1 MEIITFGGGERL
13 LYCQNKL
20 KQRVSADL
28 GRIILL
34 PIPSV
39 SRDGFI
45 KGSNVLRESV
55 VEAAEEGSLVAGYA
69 LPDDFRESLSEAGS
83 FVYDAAMDEDFLL
96 ENARLTAHG
105 ALGHILSDLKK
116 DVSALRVAI
125 VGYGRIGS
133 EMLRLLL
140 FLGADVTLLTTR
152 ESVARELGAMG
163 AFARLIDASV
173 SLSGFDLVINTAP
186 ARLFDETTAGI
197 SDCPIF
203 DLASGD
209 VLPSL
214 PNIIKLPALP
224 EKMYPQTAGEVY
236 AEAIVKAFSLEAEK

>member
-13 LYCQNKL
+13 LYCQNRL
-20 KQRVSADL
+20 KQRASSRL
-28 GRIILL
+28 GKIILL

-39 SRDGFI
+39 GRDGFI
-45 KGSNVLRESV
+45 KGSSIPLWSV
-55 VEAAEEGSLVAGYA
+55 VDTAEEGSLVAGYA
-69 LPDDFRESLSEAGS
+69 LPECLVESLSEAGS
-83 FVYDAAMDEDFLL
+83 FVYDAARDEDFLM

-133 EMLRLLL
+133 ELLRLLL
-140 FLGADVTLLTTR
+140 FLGAEVNLLTTR
-152 ESVARELGAMG
+152 ESAAKELGEMG
-163 AFARLIDASV
+163 VSARVLDGRAD
-173 SLSGFDLVINTAP
+173 LSGFDLVINTAP
-186 ARLFDETTAGI
+186 ARLFNEETPGI
-197 SDCPIF
+197 SDCQIF

-214 PNIIKLPALP
+214 PNIKKLPALP
-224 EKMYPQTAGEVY
+224 GKMYPETAGERY
-236 AEAIVKAFSLEAEK
+236 ADAILRAFSPEVMG